1 MVRRGAS
8 SQTHTPAVCP
18 CRMHSVTGRAAQPG
32 AVCGRRG
39 RIHRLCQL
47 VGELAHWV
55 TDLADEHGVPIADI
69 HLILLEA
76 ASRLLPGWERL
87 YSERAEHVLRRKGID
102 VRLSSKLEKVEPTR
116 VTFSGETLSTHTIVW
131 AGGIR
136 APSLLAS
143 NGLSTGRQGRVLV
156 DDYLRV
162 TQYPAIYVAG
172 DSALFVKAG
181 QPLPATAALAL
192 RQGAYVATTIADE
205 VNGQPIEPYRPSNP
219 GMLVSLGGSDAVGD
233 LLGVSLQGFAAG
245 LVKESIER
253 LYISTLTG
261 KLPVIGRF
269 RYDKTSFC

>member
-1 MVRRGAS
+1 MAENKVVKKIVVLGAGGGF
-8 SQTHTPAVCP
+8 
-18 CRMHSVTGRAAQPG
+18 TG
-32 AVCGRRG
+32 
-39 RIHRLCQL
+39 CQL

-76 ASRLLPGWERL
+76 ASCLLPGWERL

-143 NGLSTGRQGRVLV
+143 SGLSTGRQGRVLV

-172 DSALFVKAG
+172 DSALFVKDG
-181 QPLPATAALAL
+181 QALPATAALAL

-219 GMLVSLGGSDAVGD
+219 GMLVSLGGNDAVGD
-233 LLGVSLQGFAAG
+233 VLGVPLQGSAAG
-245 LVKESIER
+245 LVKASIER
-253 LYISTLTG
+253 WYISTLTG
-261 KLPVIGRF
+261 KLLVIGGL
-269 RYDKTSFC
+269 